1 MRLKAEGLVIG
12 HSAHRRLSGALDLH
26 VRPGALICLLG
37 PNGSGKSTLLRTLLG
52 LTPPLE
58 GHVLVG
64 GQPLETF
71 DVRGLARRL
80 AAVLTDREVP
90 YMMMTRELVSLG
102 RIPHTDW
109 MHRFSEAD
117 LRAVEWAMQAAGVD
131 QFAERLVTDL
141 SDGERQRVFVAR
153 ALAQEPLLLLLDEP
167 TAYLDLPRRVELM
180 QLLAH
185 LAHECGQSLVVSTH
199 DLDLALRHADTI
211 WLMDGHGGFFQGSP
225 DELAAQGA
233 LRRAFGTAFDDYV
246 RLPGRS

>member
-1 MRLKAEGLVIG
+1 MRLQTVGLVIG
-12 HSAHRRLSGALDLH
+12 HSARRRLSGALDLR
-26 VRPGALICLLG
+26 VRPGELVCLLG

-58 GHVLVG
+58 GRVLVG
-64 GQPLETF
+64 GQPLHTF

-109 MHRFSEAD
+109 MHRFSDAD
-117 LRAVEWAMQAAGVD
+117 ARAVEWAMQAASVA
-131 QFAERLVTDL
+131 QFAERLVSDL

-180 QLLAH
+180 HLLAH

-199 DLDLALRHADTI
+199 DLDLAMRHADML
-211 WLMDGHGGFFQGSP
+211 WLMDGHGAVFQGSP
-225 DELAAQGA
+225 EALAAQGA
-233 LRRAFGTAFDDYV
+233 LRRAFGPAFDDYV
-246 RLPGRS
+246 RLPGHS